1 MGADFRVRVG
11 TVRIFDW
18 LFSFVCKECEN
29 GAITLRS
36 LLASNCSIDRVFT
49 KTAGGMVLEVSRGSF
64 IFGVLEAADTT
75 HVQFALGS
83 STGKEVAW
91 SAFVVLE
98 GNIRFEKCIYRGAP
112 SFLECL

>member
-1 MGADFRVRVG
+1 M
-11 TVRIFDW
+11 VRIFDW
-18 LFSFVCKECEN
+18 LFSFVHKECEN
-29 GAITLRS
+29 GAIMVRS
-36 LLASNCSIDRVFT
+36 LLASNCSIDRIFT
-49 KTAGGMVLEVSRGSF
+49 ETAGGMVLEVSHGSF

-75 HVQFALGS
+75 HAQFALGS

-98 GNIRFEKCIYRGAP
+98 GNIRFEKCIYRGVP